1 MEKQSMIKN
10 NHKVNNP
17 EEAII
22 FISLFFFF
30 LLYSKVSFVDI
41 ILFRK

>member
-17 EEAII
+17 VEAII
-22 FISLFFFF
+22 FIYLFFFF
-30 LLYSKVSFVDI
+30 FTLQ
-41 ILFRK
+41 